1 MKLFNLIC
9 LVAILIFPLSVTGD
23 EKVIVMGYKA
33 IAKPPLIGNARDNSG
48 LYVDLFSKAA
58 EKIGYRLQ
66 TVRIPKKRLHK
77 ELALGNVDFYP
88 GSSFSTDRAKYLY
101 YLPNGLLTK
110 EVLVSLDSMPEIS
123 DMEEAEGTL
132 IIELGSS
139 KSEWD
144 DIYPK
149 ISLTQMSKL
158 SMESVIRALR
168 VGRGDFYI
176 ADIEIVDDYKR
187 RNGINRFADIG
198 IRIHHNAIN
207 REFIPMY
214 MGFARNSLLFSER
227 LNLEYDPDVRVSISN
242 FPSTV
247 NKESVAY
254 RFSEALLQLQK
265 QGGTQRLYDLYFK

>member
-1 MKLFNLIC
+1 VKLVNLIYF
-9 LVAILIFPLSVTGD
+9 VAILIFPLSVTGN

-33 IAKPPLIGNARDNSG
+33 IAKPPLIGDARDNSG

-66 TVRIPKKRLHK
+66 TVRVPKKRLHK

-149 ISLTQMSKL
+149 ISLTQMNKL
-158 SMESVIRALR
+158 SMESVVRALK

-187 RNGINRFADIG
+187 RNGITRFSDIG

-227 LNLEYDPDVRVSISN
+227 PNLEYDPDARVSISN
-242 FPSTV
+242 FTSIV

-265 QGGTQRLYDLYFK
+265 QGDTQRLYDLYFK

>member
-1 MKLFNLIC
+1 MKFFNLIC
-9 LVAILIFPLSVTGD
+9 LVAILVFPLSVTGN

-33 IAKPPLIGNARDNSG
+33 IAKPPLIGDARDNSG

-132 IIELGSS
+132 ITELGSS

-187 RNGINRFADIG
+187 RNGISRFADIG

-227 LNLEYDPDVRVSISN
+227 PNLEYDPDVRVSISN
-242 FPSTV
+242 FTSIV

-265 QGGTQRLYDLYFK
+265 QGDTQRLYDLYFK

>member
-1 MKLFNLIC
+1 MKLVNLIYF
-9 LVAILIFPLSVTGD
+9 VAILIFPLSVTGN

-33 IAKPPLIGNARDNSG
+33 IAKPPLIGDARDNSG

-77 ELALGNVDFYP
+77 ELALGNIDFYP
-88 GSSFSTDRAKYLY
+88 GSSFSLDRAKYLY

-110 EVLVSLDSMPEIS
+110 EVLVSLASMPEIS

-149 ISLTQMSKL
+149 MSLTQMSKL

-187 RNGINRFADIG
+187 RNGIASFADIG

-214 MGFARNSLLFSER
+214 MGFARNSLLFSEKP
-227 LNLEYDPDVRVSISN
+227 NLEYDPDIRVSISN
-242 FPSTV
+242 FTSTV

-265 QGGTQRLYDLYFK
+265 QGDTQRLYDLYFK

>member
-1 MKLFNLIC
+1 MKLFNLIW
-9 LVAILIFPLSVTGD
+9 LVAILIFPLSVTGN

-33 IAKPPLIGNARDNSG
+33 IAKPPLIGDARDNSG

-77 ELALGNVDFYP
+77 ELALGNIDFYP

-110 EVLVSLDSMPEIS
+110 EVLVSLDSIPEIS

-158 SMESVIRALR
+158 SMESVIRALK

-207 REFIPMY
+207 RESIPMY

-227 LNLEYDPDVRVSISN
+227 PNLEYDPGVRVSISN
-242 FPSTV
+242 FTSIV

-265 QGGTQRLYDLYFK
+265 QGDTQRLYDLYFK